1 MNIKSM
7 FIATKRYVFSVRPAS
22 RWQVRGDEADR
33 RVVAAFLCDRRQN
46 AGSTLNKSTK
56 RVRAAFT
63 LVEVLAA
70 LAFMAIVIPVA
81 VDGLRIA
88 NRAGQVGQRKAVAA
102 RIAERVL
109 NEVVITGQFRSTTQN
124 GTVQEGVQAYQWI
137 MRSEPWPMD
146 AMLLVTVQVNFPVQ
160 GREFDVRLSTL
171 VDNSTQ

>member
-1 MNIKSM
+1 MK
-7 FIATKRYVFSVRPAS
+7 FELTVP
-22 RWQVRGDEADR
+22 RWGGANR
-33 RVVAAFLCDRRQN
+33 
-46 AGSTLNKSTK
+46 T
-56 RVRAAFT
+56 RAAFT

-88 NRAGQVGQRKAVAA
+88 NLAGQVGQRKAVAA

-109 NEVVITGQFRSTTQN
+109 NEAVITGQFRSSSQN
-124 GTVQEGVQAYQWI
+124 GTIQEGVQAYQWVL
-137 MRSEPWPMD
+137 RSEPWPQD
-146 AMLLVTVQVNFPVQ
+146 AMRLVTVQVNFPVQ